1 MIFQSRADIGS
12 RGSSNGIAGELDALK
27 RDLATMLIAARA
39 DLSKA
44 TGDPAGS
51 RRIGRQQTLAR
62 MDDYERPEARQA
74 LQGVSDGELVR
85 LTKESVRTRKKAM
98 EAGTWQAP
106 QAYLDAIAPPPPPPE
121 IPFAL
126 PPPILTSQMPLP
138 LFGPESAM
146 PMPMTAQPMPP
157 AILPP
162 EALPLQQP
170 TSLPLL

>member
-27 RDLATMLIAARA
+27 RDLATMLITARA

-106 QAYLDAIAPPPPPPE
+106 QTYLDAIDPPPPPE
-121 IPFAL
+121 IPFAPP
-126 PPPILTSQMPLP
+126 PPPILTAQMPLP
-138 LFGPESAM
+138 LFGPGSAM
-146 PMPMTAQPMPP
+146 PMPAPPMPP
-157 AILPP
+157 AILPS

>member
-27 RDLATMLIAARA
+27 RDLATLLITARA

-106 QAYLDAIAPPPPPPE
+106 QAYLDAIDPPPPPE
-121 IPFAL
+121 IPFAPP
-126 PPPILTSQMPLP
+126 PPPILTAQMPLP
-138 LFGPESAM
+138 LSGPGSAM
-146 PMPMTAQPMPP
+146 PMPAPPMPP
-157 AILPP
+157 AVLPP

>member
-1 MIFQSRADIGS
+1 MIFQHRDDIGS

-27 RDLATMLIAARA
+27 RDLATLLIAARA

-51 RRIGRQQTLAR
+51 RRIGRQETIDRL
-62 MDDYERPEARQA
+62 DVYEKPEARQA

-85 LTKESVRTRKKAM
+85 LTKDAVRLRKRAM
-98 EAGTWQAP
+98 DAGTWQAP
-106 QAYLDAIAPPPPPPE
+106 QQYLDAIAPPPPPPE
-121 IPFAL
+121 IPLA
-126 PPPILTSQMPLP
+126 PPPPPLLTEQMPPP
-138 LFGPESAM
+138 LLGPEPYM
-146 PMPMTAQPMPP
+146 PMPAPQMPP

-170 TSLPLL
+170 TSLPFL

>member
-1 MIFQSRADIGS
+1 MGT
-12 RGSSNGIAGELDALK
+12 AGEPDALK
-27 RDLATMLIAARA
+27 RDLTTMLFSARA

-106 QAYLDAIAPPPPPPE
+106 QTYLDAIDPPPPPE
-121 IPFAL
+121 IPFAP
-126 PPPILTSQMPLP
+126 PPPILTAQMPLP

-146 PMPMTAQPMPP
+146 PMPAPPMPP

-162 EALPLQQP
+162 EALPLRLRTP
-170 TSLPLL
+170 FLADGTTRLPA